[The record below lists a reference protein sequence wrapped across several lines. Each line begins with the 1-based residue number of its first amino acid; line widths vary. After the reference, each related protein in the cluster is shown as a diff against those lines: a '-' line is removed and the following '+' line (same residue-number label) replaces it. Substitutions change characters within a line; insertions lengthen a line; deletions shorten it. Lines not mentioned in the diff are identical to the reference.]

1 VVNIGD
7 LYEVWTNGRWRSTVH
22 RVTKP
27 PPGSAAASSPRLS
40 IPFFTGPRND
50 AVVEAMPTC
59 VGEGIPPRYAC
70 VGEGIPPRYAPV
82 RVRDHLLGKLRA
94 SNS

>member
-1 VVNIGD
+1 MNIGD

-59 VGEGIPPRYAC
+59 VGEGIPPRYA
-70 VGEGIPPRYAPV
+70 PV